1 MWGREDAP
9 VPVATGSVVA
19 VAPPPRWVSFFLG
32 VRLGVQC
39 WQIPRMVRVC
49 VCDSFVLY
57 DLDGSVMLS
66 ARSRR
71 SGSSCP
77 CKWTSRVMNIME

>member
-32 VRLGVQC
+32 VRLGVQLEVPTKC
-39 WQIPRMVRVC
+39 QGGM
-49 VCDSFVLY
+49 
-57 DLDGSVMLS
+57 
-66 ARSRR
+66 
-71 SGSSCP
+71 
-77 CKWTSRVMNIME
+77 

>member
-49 VCDSFVLY
+49 V
-57 DLDGSVMLS
+57 
-66 ARSRR
+66 
-71 SGSSCP
+71 
-77 CKWTSRVMNIME
+77 